1 MGMYT
6 ELYLCCNIKKDLP
19 EEALEVLQ
27 YLFDQ
32 GPEPKLL
39 PLHPYFVTE
48 RWDHIGNSSSYYFV
62 PRFVRD
68 FKQSSIEDRY
78 CLITRCDLKN
88 YNREIEYF
96 LAWLHPYI
104 YAKQED
110 HLGHIRYEEG
120 PKPTLL
126 YYGKDSII
134 LEVPK

>member
-19 EEALEVLQ
+19 EDVLAVLQ

-39 PLHPYFVTE
+39 PFHPYFVTE

-68 FKQSSIEDRY
+68 FKWNSLEEGY
-78 CLITRCDLKN
+78 CLTIRCDLKN
-88 YNREIEYF
+88 YDREIERF
-96 LAWLHPYI
+96 LAWIHPYI
-104 YAKQED
+104 EATPED
-110 HLGHIRYEEG
+110 HLGHIRYEED
-120 PKPTLL
+120 PKPTLI
-126 YYGKDSII
+126 YYGKDCLI